1 MTRTKFI
8 VALCIFV
15 VSLSVLAVFFSPDG
29 MIVNA
34 GLRDEYDALVYEN
47 ERKEAQLDILR
58 DNLER
63 VRSASDSMDSG
74 NDEIVVFFDEGSV
87 TFSNGQVD
95 GQTESKRFEG
105 ISVAYL
111 ALAALCFSIL
121 YLVLS
126 SISDALKSRR
136 RKR

>member
-95 GQTESKRFEG
+95 DQTESKRFEG

-111 ALAALCFSIL
+111 ALVALCLSIL